1 MFPIRKMISN
11 GYDAGEGAEI
21 GSVWPAWPPSAAIA
35 VGGMES
41 ELVPTEPGQTDPIS
55 APTCNHI
62 RKEDDSRNRIRT
74 TSWSSFIKLNIL
86 DIMLSFLF
94 PLPVSL

>member
-1 MFPIRKMISN
+1 MLPIRKMISN

-21 GSVWPAWPPSAAIA
+21 GSVW
-35 VGGMES
+35 
-41 ELVPTEPGQTDPIS
+41 QTDPIS

-74 TSWSSFIKLNIL
+74 TSWSSLYKC
-86 DIMLSFLF
+86 DC
-94 PLPVSL
+94 